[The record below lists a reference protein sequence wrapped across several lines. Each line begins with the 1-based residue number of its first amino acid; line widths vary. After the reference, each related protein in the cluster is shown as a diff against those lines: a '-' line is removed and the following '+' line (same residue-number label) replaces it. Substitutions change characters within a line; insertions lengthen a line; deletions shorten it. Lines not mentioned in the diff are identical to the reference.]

1 MGLQAL
7 GMRVAVSDESHP
19 RPNFRI
25 SIPKAVSLCVLSC
38 DLMVMVQVSMKLL
51 DAKQENMLS
60 LVSLF
65 TMVRSCDVF
74 LGRKY
79 FLSLP
84 LSFPLL
90 FSTFLY
96 SPRLFSF
103 LRPLLLMLYSTPYAT
118 AQPSPQDT
126 AGSLL
131 LERIFTD
138 AATRLVMELAVSARA
153 AVLPHVSL
161 DVASSFY

>member
-79 FLSLP
+79 FLSLAL
-84 LSFPLL
+84 LSSLLSSSLL
-90 FSTFLY
+90 FSTLLY
-96 SPRLFSF
+96 SFLSCVPFYSCFIRLLTQPR
-103 LRPLLLMLYSTPYAT
+103 
-118 AQPSPQDT
+118 
-126 AGSLL
+126 SLL
-131 LERIFTD
+131 LRIQQ
-138 AATRLVMELAVSARA
+138 AAFSLKESSLTQ
-153 AVLPHVSL
+153 LPGWSWSL
-161 DVASSFY
+161 RCQREQL